1 MVRPVKTEEIER
13 ILEIYASAR
22 EFMCRSGNP
31 TQWSGGYPERELLLD
46 DIKKGQLFGIE
57 SEDGSRLCGVFALIS
72 GEDPTYG
79 YIDGK
84 WLSDAPYGTI
94 HRIAGDGT
102 EKGTFKKCLEFARK
116 TYKHLRVDTYK
127 DNFPMQRVISENGF
141 TYCGIIYL
149 ENGDPRLAY
158 EWIG

>member
-1 MVRPVKTEEIER
+1 M
-13 ILEIYASAR
+13 
-22 EFMCRSGNP
+22 
-31 TQWSGGYPERELLLD
+31 LD
-46 DIKKGQLFGIE
+46 DIQKKQLFGIE

-84 WLSDAPYGTI
+84 WLSDAPYGAI

-116 TYKHLRVDTYK
+116 NYTHLRVDTYK
-127 DNFPMQRVISENGF
+127 DNYPMQRVIAENGF

-158 EWIG
+158 EWIE